1 MIKGD
6 VTVVKNDFIDMK
18 KTAVFSKDMVFR
30 YMLSRIWKA
39 GGFGR
44 VVFLML
50 NPSTADAMIEDPTI
64 RRCMVFARK
73 WGYRVLDVANIFA
86 LRSTDPIRLQ
96 NVLDPVGPLNDQ
108 YLREMT
114 ETADRVV
121 VAWGTHGKFLDRG
134 NSVAKWVLHDR
145 ILHCLA
151 KTKHGFP
158 KHPLYMRGD
167 TEPIIYRKA
176 S

>member
-1 MIKGD
+1 MINSD
-6 VTVVKNDFIDMK
+6 VITVENDFIDMR

-30 YMLSRIWKA
+30 YKLSRMWKA

-44 VVFLML
+44 IVFIML

-73 WGYRVLDVANIFA
+73 WGYRVLDVANAFA
-86 LRSTDPIRLQ
+86 LRSTDPLRLQ
-96 NVLDPVGPLNDQ
+96 DVSDPIGPLNDQ

-114 ETADRVV
+114 ETAERVV
-121 VAWGTHGKFLDRG
+121 VAWGTHGKLQDRG
-134 NSVAKWVLHDR
+134 NTVAKRVLHDR

-151 KTKHGFP
+151 VTKHGFP

-167 TEPIIYRKA
+167 TEPTIYRRTG
-176 S
+176 